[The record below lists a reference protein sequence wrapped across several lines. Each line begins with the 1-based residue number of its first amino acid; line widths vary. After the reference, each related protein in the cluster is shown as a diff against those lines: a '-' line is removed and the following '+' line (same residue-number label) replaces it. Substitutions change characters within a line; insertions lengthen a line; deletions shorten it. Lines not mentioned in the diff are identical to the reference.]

1 MAIWDSRN
9 VFIYGSPISYSEVSY
24 RQALMKDVL
33 SLHSALALI
42 ADPTTDSWCFIAPN
56 ILRAQPLLSLRQ
68 WLRRAR
74 ARLHGPPSSPL
85 LSLHSHPLLFILT
98 PFPLAGGLSMYLFP
112 FVLLKVWWGPSVTA
126 FASNYLGN
134 YELSCR
140 RNCTLNK

>member
-1 MAIWDSRN
+1 MVSQYTISSSSRICWYAPLTWATDFITLTWRFFLAIWDSRN

-56 ILRAQPLLSLRQ
+56 ILRAQPLLTLRQ

-85 LSLHSHPLLFILT
+85 LSP
-98 PFPLAGGLSMYLFP
+98 
-112 FVLLKVWWGPSVTA
+112 
-126 FASNYLGN
+126 
-134 YELSCR
+134 
-140 RNCTLNK
+140 